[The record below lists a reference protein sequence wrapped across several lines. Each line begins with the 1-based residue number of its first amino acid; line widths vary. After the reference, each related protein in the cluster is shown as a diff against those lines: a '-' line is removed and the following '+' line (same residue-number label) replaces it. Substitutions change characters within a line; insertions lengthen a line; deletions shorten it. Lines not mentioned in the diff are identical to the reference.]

1 MKKLYNGRSVYY
13 GLLAC
18 ICVFAGV
25 GILNLSMHDTKIA
38 LAELAFAMLLLIYVA
53 VIAFLRRKDIDEYTA
68 MIIEREDSVAHNSLH
83 MLPMPV
89 TVLSID
95 GMIMWY
101 NELFVQMIGNDSL
114 YNVSISEL
122 IEDIKWSEILKSTG
136 EIDIKVGYKDRKY
149 RLTGRIIK
157 NVGDDSSYSVLLY
170 FVDITELEDI
180 KTRYDNEKV
189 VTGLIVVD
197 NYDEIFQKMDDSESQ
212 QTSAQI
218 NKCIVQWVEEGKGVL
233 KRIERDRYLVLFEN
247 QYLNDYISKKF
258 DILERVRQIGEGIR
272 QPISVSIGI
281 GAGSTLAESESF
293 SRAAVDMAQGRGG
306 DQVAIKDTTQF
317 RFFGAKTR
325 EYEKST
331 RVKTRAF
338 ARAFKEF
345 ITESDGVVFM
355 GHVNADYDC
364 FGAAVGLSRAAKDCM
379 KKAYILHDGSPAVSA
394 LVDEINEMPEY
405 KSMLINSEQAAEIIT
420 KDTLVVILD
429 THRPSMIPDASLLE
443 KTDKIVLIDHHRRST
458 EFLPHVS
465 LLYHE
470 PYASSTCEMATE
482 VLQYIDDHRMLSP
495 FEAKALYV
503 GILMDTKNFM
513 LKTGVRTFEA
523 ASYLRR
529 YGLDPVEVKKLFTME
544 KADYDH
550 KIKIMDK
557 IEIYEENIAIA
568 YTEEKYSNMRV
579 VSSIAADDI
588 LGIKNVKAAFVIYP
602 IENDCYISARSLG
615 DINVQL
621 VCEKLGGGGHMTVAG
636 AQLKGLGVDAA
647 RLEVKAV
654 ISEYLEE
661 IKE

>member
-89 TVLSID
+89 TILSID

-233 KRIERDRYLVLFEN
+233 KRIERDRYLVLF
-247 QYLNDYISKKF
+247 
-258 DILERVRQIGEGIR
+258 
-272 QPISVSIGI
+272 
-281 GAGSTLAESESF
+281 
-293 SRAAVDMAQGRGG
+293 
-306 DQVAIKDTTQF
+306 
-317 RFFGAKTR
+317 
-325 EYEKST
+325 
-331 RVKTRAF
+331 
-338 ARAFKEF
+338 
-345 ITESDGVVFM
+345 
-355 GHVNADYDC
+355 
-364 FGAAVGLSRAAKDCM
+364 
-379 KKAYILHDGSPAVSA
+379 
-394 LVDEINEMPEY
+394 
-405 KSMLINSEQAAEIIT
+405 
-420 KDTLVVILD
+420 
-429 THRPSMIPDASLLE
+429 
-443 KTDKIVLIDHHRRST
+443 
-458 EFLPHVS
+458 
-465 LLYHE
+465 
-470 PYASSTCEMATE
+470 
-482 VLQYIDDHRMLSP
+482 
-495 FEAKALYV
+495 
-503 GILMDTKNFM
+503 
-513 LKTGVRTFEA
+513 
-523 ASYLRR
+523 
-529 YGLDPVEVKKLFTME
+529 
-544 KADYDH
+544 
-550 KIKIMDK
+550 
-557 IEIYEENIAIA
+557 
-568 YTEEKYSNMRV
+568 
-579 VSSIAADDI
+579 
-588 LGIKNVKAAFVIYP
+588 
-602 IENDCYISARSLG
+602 
-615 DINVQL
+615 
-621 VCEKLGGGGHMTVAG
+621 
-636 AQLKGLGVDAA
+636 
-647 RLEVKAV
+647 
-654 ISEYLEE
+654 
-661 IKE
+661 